1 MTTSEP
7 ESTRRTPQRTL
18 SDRRFLV
25 ACACG
30 LVAVGV
36 LWLVFT
42 LAGQSDTAAGALVG
56 GVAVIALAAVVRWRA
71 RRRGPSADGGFG
83 RTVLGT
89 ADERDRTILTASLA
103 WVGLAAFLANAL
115 GLAAVALG
123 ADGSTVIGAI
133 EAALLVVLVT
143 AFLVLSR
150 RL

>member
-7 ESTRRTPQRTL
+7 GRPAPQRTL
-18 SDRRFLV
+18 SDRRFLL
-25 ACACG
+25 ACAFG
-30 LVAVGV
+30 LAAVGL

-56 GVAVIALAAVVRWRA
+56 GGGVIAVAIVVRWRA
-71 RRRGPSADGGFG
+71 RRRGPSADGGFS
-83 RTVLGT
+83 RTLLGT
-89 ADERDRTILTASLA
+89 SDERDKAILTASLA
-103 WVGLAAFLANAL
+103 WVGLAAFLANAI

-133 EAALLVVLVT
+133 EAVLIAVLIG
-143 AFLVLSR
+143 AFMTLSR

>member
-7 ESTRRTPQRTL
+7 DRPVRTPPRTL

-30 LVAVGV
+30 LTAVGL
-36 LWLVFT
+36 LWLTFT

-56 GVAVIALAAVVRWRA
+56 GGGILAAAAVVRWRA
-71 RRRGPSADGGFG
+71 RRRGSSPDGGVS

-89 ADERDRTILTASLA
+89 ADERDKTILTASLA
-103 WVGLAAFLANAL
+103 WVGLAALLANAV

-123 ADGSTVIGAI
+123 ADASTVIGAI
-133 EAALLVVLVT
+133 EAALLAVLV
-143 AFLVLSR
+143 AALLVLSR